1 MANRP
6 LRITLLLCGTE
17 VLGLSGLATFS
28 ALLPTFIRTW
38 ELSNTQAGW
47 LSAVYYGA
55 YVVAVPL
62 LTSWT
67 DRRDAKRILLGGL
80 VIGALAS
87 MGFAWAATGFWS
99 ALILRFLSGI
109 SLAAIYMPGL
119 KLLSDHT
126 EGPVQS
132 RYVSFYTAS
141 FSLGTSL
148 SFLLAGEIH
157 RVLGWRWAFAAAG
170 LLTLAGCVMS
180 AATVPAGKTSGPTGE
195 ASSPGIFRTILGN
208 RQVMAYILGYAAHMW
223 ELFSMRSWMVAFFV
237 YSRQIHMVTGPALS
251 PTQVLALINLIGLP
265 ASVGGNELCRR
276 LGRSRTLRWIML
288 ASALVSLAVGFSAR
302 LPYFWVVFIGLIYG
316 VLVLGDSASLTAGA
330 VANAPPGGRGTTL
343 AVHST
348 LGFGAAF
355 LGPLAVGMVL
365 DLLQGN
371 PDLAWGMAFV
381 CMGAGCALGPLALR
395 LQKSRPPNHSDTQ

>member
-1 MANRP
+1 MATRP
-6 LRITLLLCGTE
+6 LSITLLLCGTE
-17 VLGLSGLATFS
+17 VLGLAGLATFS

-38 ELSNTQAGW
+38 GLSNTQAGW

-62 LTSWT
+62 LTAWT
-67 DRRDAKRILLGGL
+67 DRRDAKRILLVGL

-87 MGFAWAATGFWS
+87 LGFAWAAAGFWS

-109 SLAAIYMPGL
+109 SLAGIYMPGL

-148 SFLLAGEIH
+148 SFFLAGEINLA
-157 RVLGWRWAFAAAG
+157 LGWRWAFAAAG
-170 LLTLAGCVMS
+170 LLTLAGCVML
-180 AATVPAGKTSGPTGE
+180 AMAVPAGKISGPSRGE
-195 ASSPGIFRTILGN
+195 ASPMRLWDILGN
-208 RQVMAYILGYAAHMW
+208 RQVMAYVLGYAAHMW
-223 ELFSMRSWMVAFFV
+223 ELFSMRSWMVAFFA
-237 YSRQIHMVTGPALS
+237 YSRQIQITSGPAMS

-265 ASVGGNELCRR
+265 ASIGGNELCRR

-288 ASALVSLAVGFSAR
+288 ASALMSAAVGFSAH
-302 LPYFWVVFIGLIYG
+302 LPYFWVVCLGLIYG
-316 VLVLGDSASLTAGA
+316 ILVLGDSASLTAGA
-330 VANAPPGGRGTTL
+330 VANAPAGSRGTTL

-355 LGPLAVGMVL
+355 LGPLAVGVVL
-365 DLLQGN
+365 DMLQGN
-371 PDLAWGMAFV
+371 ADLAWGMAFV

-395 LQKSRPPNHSDTQ
+395 LQKKTASKQL